1 MLKYSIALLSF
12 RNDHFWVRIIGV
24 LSAAG
29 GSRGPDQMGP
39 GGKGLT
45 ASVHHHQAA
54 LEQDL
59 SLLECDSQVRA
70 LGAQIHITGQ

>member
-1 MLKYSIALLSF
+1 
-12 RNDHFWVRIIGV
+12 
-24 LSAAG
+24 
-29 GSRGPDQMGP
+29 MGP

-59 SLLECDSQVRA
+59 SLLECDSQGPRGTDPHHGPGILTAILCLALNLAPRA
-70 LGAQIHITGQ
+70 TRRTRQ